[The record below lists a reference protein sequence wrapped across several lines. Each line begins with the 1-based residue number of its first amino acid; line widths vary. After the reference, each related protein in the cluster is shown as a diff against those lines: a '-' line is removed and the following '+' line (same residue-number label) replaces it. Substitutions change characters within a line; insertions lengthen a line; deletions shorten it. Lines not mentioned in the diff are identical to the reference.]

1 MLSVPDGAENRIRW
15 RPVPLPV
22 AGGSEMDVREEVS
35 PVGQERVEELEA
47 MLERL
52 RGELY
57 KLVDGNPAHLS
68 DARVLPLSCQMDA
81 LIVRIQRAKYS
92 QSNQGNSGDTMK
104 T

>member
-1 MLSVPDGAENRIRW
+1 
-15 RPVPLPV
+15 
-22 AGGSEMDVREEVS
+22 
-35 PVGQERVEELEA
+35 VGQERMEELEA

-81 LIVRIQRAKYS
+81 LIVQIQRAKRS
-92 QSNQGNSGDTMK
+92 QSNRENFGDMMK